1 METAETNKEPA
12 EIRTIKILQLMK
24 WLSPAED
31 TGGKIRSFRIG
42 KALSSFALVDA
53 AGFVLPGEEPDGK
66 EDHLSHYHR
75 LYTLPLSRGARSV
88 LPTLTSFAEGLSLR
102 TARFSPGAFG
112 PFVER
117 ILRETPY
124 DAVHVEELPLMAS
137 LRSVSFDIPVIFSS
151 HNVESELSLRLFS
164 RRNPLLKLLAEIEY
178 GRTVREE
185 RNAVGSAR
193 ACIAV
198 SEKDRDSLLRLSHE
212 NMTPVHVL
220 PNCAHDRFR
229 PSSLETP
236 GKEILTV
243 GAFGWYPNR
252 DGLLWFTE
260 KILPLVRKQIPSVM
274 VRVAGS
280 GINLPLRRKLEQ
292 RGIDVHA
299 DVPDILPFLQEARLL
314 FVPLRIGG
322 GTRIKIV
329 EAWAAGLPVVSTA
342 LGAEGLPYRSGVDM
356 LVADDAAGF
365 AAQIGRLLEDDDLYG
380 KLRSEGLKK
389 SQNLRWSGMNSLL
402 AKIYGNVFK
411 NGKVVYP

>member
-1 METAETNKEPA
+1 
-12 EIRTIKILQLMK
+12 
-24 WLSPAED
+24 
-31 TGGKIRSFRIG
+31 
-42 KALSSFALVDA
+42 
-53 AGFVLPGEEPDGK
+53 
-66 EDHLSHYHR
+66 
-75 LYTLPLSRGARSV
+75 
-88 LPTLTSFAEGLSLR
+88 
-102 TARFSPGAFG
+102 
-112 PFVER
+112 
-117 ILRETPY
+117 
-124 DAVHVEELPLMAS
+124 MAS

-151 HNVESELSLRLFS
+151 HNVESELSFRLFS
-164 RRNPLLKLLAEIEY
+164 RRNPLLKLLANIEY
-178 GRTVREE
+178 RRTLQEEENALVRT
-185 RNAVGSAR
+185 R

-198 SEKDRDSLLRLSHE
+198 SEKDRDALLRLFHG
-212 NMTPVHVL
+212 NVTPVHVL

-236 GKEILTV
+236 GKGLLTV

-252 DGLLWFTE
+252 DGLLWFME
-260 KILPLVRKQIPSVM
+260 KILPLVRKQIPSVA

-280 GINLPLRRKLEQ
+280 GIDLPLRRKLEK
-292 RGIDVHA
+292 RGIGVCA

-365 AAQIGRLLEDDDLYG
+365 AAEIVRLLEDDGLYG

-389 SQNLRWSGMNSLL
+389 SQDLRWSGMNSLL
-402 AKIYGNVFK
+402 AEIYRNVLK